1 MWFLFAIAW
10 QLSDGPQIKNYK
22 SEMFA
27 FEPDDLYIFHQ
38 NMGHCKD
45 MSNILMAGDE
55 VKFFNCQR
63 RGKNEDMI
71 SILFE
76 DTLVAT
82 NAIVS

>member
-1 MWFLFAIAW
+1 M
-10 QLSDGPQIKNYK
+10 KR
-22 SEMFA
+22 EMFA

-55 VKFFNCQR
+55 VKFLNCQR

-82 NAIVS
+82 YAIVS